1 MHVPAFRDWPLAIKV
16 FLAPAIALIALI
28 AVTVAATISSQ
39 SLSSSLAKV
48 GEQEVRAVVD
58 SQAMASQVTRVH
70 QQMYQVLIWQAIGQ
84 REDRIKALQTELGQS
99 LSSLEQAIKDK
110 LQSPDITP
118 EQRELLSTMGQGA
131 ARYGKVSR
139 DTLDMMVAG
148 IESAGTY
155 IPALDV
161 EFKSLTTSVQK
172 LVELQLQAT
181 KTGVAQTQQHAS
193 QVTYGFLAMGLIFAA
208 VCALMAMWVVRSV
221 THPLR
226 EAVETLGRV
235 AQGDLTVTVNTRR
248 GDEIGQLLGAIG
260 HLRQALTTIV
270 ANVRSNAQSVAT
282 ASSEIAQGN
291 QDLSHR
297 TEQQASELQRTSAT
311 MVTLGETVGHN
322 ADNAQEANRLAAGA
336 SDAATRGGNVVSQVV
351 ETMKEISRS
360 SDKISEI
367 IGVIDGIAFQTNI
380 LALNAAVEAARAGE
394 QGRGFAVVASEVRS
408 LAQRSAGAAR
418 EIKDLITSSAHQVG
432 HGNTLVNQAG
442 QNMQEIL
449 ASIQRL
455 GGLMGEISAASREQ
469 SQSVNQVTQA
479 VGDVD
484 QSTQQNAALVEQGAA
499 SAESLKTQAVQLV
512 QSVAMFKLDSA
523 HDLASAAAS
532 GFALAAPSRK

>member
-28 AVTVAATISSQ
+28 AVTATATLSSY

-48 GEQEVRAVVD
+48 GEQEVHAVVD
-58 SQAMASQVTRVH
+58 SQAMVSQVTRVH

-84 REDRIKALQTELGQS
+84 REERLKALQTELGQS
-99 LSSLEQAIKDK
+99 LSTLEQGIKTK
-110 LQSPDITP
+110 LQSADITP
-118 EQRELLSTMGQGA
+118 EQKELLNAMGQGVE
-131 ARYGKVSR
+131 RYGKVSR

-161 EFKSLTTSVQK
+161 EFKSLTTNVQK
-172 LVELQLQAT
+172 LVALQLEAT
-181 KTGVAQTQQHAS
+181 KTGVTQTQEQS
-193 QVTYGFLAMGLIFAA
+193 SKVTYGFLAMGLVSAA
-208 VCALMAMWVVRSV
+208 VCALLAMWAVRSV
-221 THPLR
+221 TQPLR
-226 EAVETLGRV
+226 EGIETLGRV
-235 AQGDLTVTVNTRR
+235 AQGDLTVTVDTQR
-248 GDEIGQLLGAIG
+248 GDEIGQLLRAIG
-260 HLRQALTTIV
+260 HLRQSLTSIV

-282 ASSEIAQGN
+282 ASAEIAQGN
-291 QDLSHR
+291 QDLSRR
-297 TEQQASELQRTSAT
+297 TEQQASELQHTSAT

-322 ADNAQEANRLAAGA
+322 ADSAQEANHLATGA
-336 SDAATRGGNVVSQVV
+336 SEAATRGGNVVSQVV
-351 ETMKEISRS
+351 ETMREISRS

-367 IGVIDGIAFQTNI
+367 IGVIDSIAFQTNI

-418 EIKDLITSSAHQVG
+418 EIKDLITNSANHVG

-455 GGLMGEISAASREQ
+455 GGLMAEISSASREQ

-479 VGDVD
+479 VTEIDR
-484 QSTQQNAALVEQGAA
+484 STQQNAALVEQGAA

-512 QSVAMFKLDSA
+512 ESVAMFKLENA
-523 HDLASAAAS
+523 HDLTPTAST
-532 GFALAAPSRK
+532 GLALPNY

>member
-1 MHVPAFRDWPLAIKV
+1 MHVPAFRDWPIAIKV

-28 AVTVAATISSQ
+28 AVTATATLSSY
-39 SLSSSLAKV
+39 SLSSSLTQV

-58 SQAMASQVTRVH
+58 SQAMVSQVTRVH
-70 QQMYQVLIWQAIGQ
+70 QQMYQLLIWQAIGQ
-84 REDRIKALQTELGQS
+84 REERLKALQTELGQS
-99 LSSLEQAIKDK
+99 LSTLEQGIKTK
-110 LQSPDITP
+110 LQRSDLTP
-118 EQRELLSTMGQGA
+118 EQKELLDAMGQGVE
-131 ARYGKVSR
+131 RYGKVSR

-161 EFKSLTTSVQK
+161 EFKSLTTNVQK
-172 LVELQLQAT
+172 LVELQLEAT
-181 KTGVAQTQQHAS
+181 KTGVTQTQEQS
-193 QVTYGFLAMGLIFAA
+193 SKVTYGFLAMGLVSAA
-208 VCALMAMWVVRSV
+208 VCALLAMWAVRSV
-221 THPLR
+221 TQPLR
-226 EAVETLGRV
+226 EGIETLGRV
-235 AQGDLTVTVNTRR
+235 AQGDLTVTVDTQR
-248 GDEIGQLLGAIG
+248 GDEIGQLLQAIG
-260 HLRQALTTIV
+260 YLRQSLTTIV

-282 ASSEIAQGN
+282 ASAEIAQGN
-291 QDLSHR
+291 QDLSRR
-297 TEQQASELQRTSAT
+297 TEQQASELQHTSAT

-322 ADNAQEANRLAAGA
+322 ADSAQEANHLATGA
-336 SDAATRGGNVVSQVV
+336 SEAATRGGNVVSQVV
-351 ETMKEISRS
+351 ETMREISRS

-367 IGVIDGIAFQTNI
+367 IGVIDSIAFQTNI

-418 EIKDLITSSAHQVG
+418 EIKDLITNSASQVG

-455 GGLMGEISAASREQ
+455 GGLMGEISSASRAQ

-479 VGDVD
+479 VTEIDR
-484 QSTQQNAALVEQGAA
+484 STQQNAALVEQGAA

-512 QSVAMFKLDSA
+512 ESVAMFKLENA
-523 HDLASAAAS
+523 HDLTTAST
-532 GFALAAPSRK
+532 GLALPNY

>member
-28 AVTVAATISSQ
+28 AVTATATLSSY

-48 GEQEVRAVVD
+48 GEQEVHAVVD
-58 SQAMASQVTRVH
+58 SQAMVSQVTRVH

-84 REDRIKALQTELGQS
+84 REERLKALQTELGQS
-99 LSSLEQAIKDK
+99 LSTLEQGIKTK
-110 LQSPDITP
+110 LQSSDITP
-118 EQRELLSTMGQGA
+118 EQKELLNAMGQGVE
-131 ARYGKVSR
+131 RYGKVSR

-161 EFKSLTTSVQK
+161 EFKSLTTNVQK
-172 LVELQLQAT
+172 LVALQLEAT
-181 KTGVAQTQQHAS
+181 KTGVTQTQEQS
-193 QVTYGFLAMGLIFAA
+193 SKVTYGFLAMGLVSAA
-208 VCALMAMWVVRSV
+208 VCALLAMWAVRSV
-221 THPLR
+221 TQPLR
-226 EAVETLGRV
+226 EGIETLGRV
-235 AQGDLTVTVNTRR
+235 AQGDLTVTVDTQR
-248 GDEIGQLLGAIG
+248 GDEIGQLLRAIG
-260 HLRQALTTIV
+260 HLRQSLTSIV

-282 ASSEIAQGN
+282 ASAEIAQGN
-291 QDLSHR
+291 QDLSRR
-297 TEQQASELQRTSAT
+297 TEQQASELQHTSAT

-322 ADNAQEANRLAAGA
+322 ADSAQEANHLATGA
-336 SDAATRGGNVVSQVV
+336 SEAATRGGNVVSQVV
-351 ETMKEISRS
+351 ETMREISRS

-367 IGVIDGIAFQTNI
+367 IGVIDSIAFQTNI

-418 EIKDLITSSAHQVG
+418 EIKDLITNSANHVG

-455 GGLMGEISAASREQ
+455 GGLMAEISSASREQ

-479 VGDVD
+479 VTEIDR
-484 QSTQQNAALVEQGAA
+484 STQQNAALVEQGAA

-512 QSVAMFKLDSA
+512 ESVAMFKLENA
-523 HDLASAAAS
+523 HDLTPTAST
-532 GFALAAPSRK
+532 GLALPNY